1 VIRKSARVAAVVAAV
16 IAAFPSSAA
25 ASHHGSCKQ
34 LCGSDKSF
42 AIIAD

>member
-1 VIRKSARVAAVVAAV
+1 MIRKSACVAAVVAAL
-16 IAAFPSSAA
+16 IAAFPSSAG

>member
-1 VIRKSARVAAVVAAV
+1 MIKKSARVAAVVAAL

-25 ASHHGSCKQ
+25 ASHQGSCKQ
-34 LCGSDKSF
+34 LCSSDKSF

>member
-1 VIRKSARVAAVVAAV
+1 MIRKSARVAAVVAAL

-34 LCGSDKSF
+34 PCGSDKSF

>member
-1 VIRKSARVAAVVAAV
+1 VIRKTARVAAVVAAL

-25 ASHHGSCKQ
+25 ANHGSCKQ
-34 LCGSDKSF
+34 LCSSDKSF